1 MQTSLDRHLKNVG
14 RPYSILCDRQF
25 QLFSKNSSDC
35 QIWQSSEISS
45 PNYFQIVQHVVLLHI
60 QIPPYYGIGQI
71 YGNWIFQ
78 PFFFTIFPKYIHIVE
93 EVNIFSG
100 GAVWLWSYQQ
110 KCELT
115 FSFFFP
121 HVIDQKLV
129 YPDMTSNTAAMTSVA
144 HVVTALLA
152 VSRIA
157 QKGKC
162 VASVLGEVV
171 GTF

>member
-1 MQTSLDRHLKNVG
+1 MQTSLDRHLKNVS

-71 YGNWIFQ
+71 DGNWIFQ

-93 EVNIFSG
+93 EVNIFQWGCCLVMIISTKMRTYFLLLFPTRYRSETCVSG
-100 GAVWLWSYQQ
+100 YDLKYCSNDVSCSRGDCTSSGQQ
-110 KCELT
+110 NCAEGQVCCKC
-115 FSFFFP
+115 P
-121 HVIDQKLV
+121 W
-129 YPDMTSNTAAMTSVA
+129 
-144 HVVTALLA
+144 
-152 VSRIA
+152 
-157 QKGKC
+157 
-162 VASVLGEVV
+162 
-171 GTF
+171 